1 MEAQSKGPQ
10 ILIKESYLKGQ
21 EDAGKDFGTNK
32 EGVYKWE
39 VDGCE
44 DWVRYLGRRTLTIDV
59 WDAESLMMVGIVKV
73 PLKMLMRQGRQVA
86 TLVKEFDV
94 IEPNFERIRGG
105 VQLLIKHIG
114 KRSEGGVMGM
124 ETRGGMRKEGGG
136 KNKRKVKSSTPMQL
150 PQGYGRKAEL
160 KIDPE
165 ILNDP
170 DKRMKERIKRQKMR
184 FLERELREN
193 EPPYGETDLQKKLI
207 LEINNYKD
215 E

>member
-21 EDAGKDFGTNK
+21 EEGGKDFGANK

-39 VDGCE
+39 VDGGE
-44 DWVRYLGRRTLTIDV
+44 DWVRYLGRRTLTVDV

-114 KRSEGGVMGM
+114 KRNEGR
-124 ETRGGMRKEGGG
+124 EIEKESRGGMRKEGG
-136 KNKRKVKSSTPMQL
+136 KNKRKIKSSTPMQL
-150 PQGYGRKAEL
+150 PQGYARKNEM
-160 KIDPE
+160 KINPE

-170 DKRMKERIKRQKMR
+170 EKRMKERVKRQKMR

-193 EPPYGETDLQKKLI
+193 DPPYGETDLQKKLI
-207 LEINNYKD
+207 LEINNYK
-215 E
+215 EE

>member
-1 MEAQSKGPQ
+1 M
-10 ILIKESYLKGQ
+10 
-21 EDAGKDFGTNK
+21 
-32 EGVYKWE
+32 YKWE
-39 VDGCE
+39 VEGGE

-124 ETRGGMRKEGGG
+124 ETRGGIFGQNHGRWW
-136 KNKRKVKSSTPMQL
+136 SSLIPNGVL
-150 PQGYGRKAEL
+150 PRH
-160 KIDPE
+160 
-165 ILNDP
+165 
-170 DKRMKERIKRQKMR
+170 
-184 FLERELREN
+184 
-193 EPPYGETDLQKKLI
+193 
-207 LEINNYKD
+207 
-215 E
+215 